1 MSAPPPPS
9 PSPEESTP
17 KDRATLIEVAGAVF
31 WSFFGVRKGRH
42 MAADMSSI
50 RPLHVILVG
59 LALGA
64 AFVVTLIVLVRFII
78 AGAA

>member
-1 MSAPPPPS
+1 MPSDPTHPSPPPP
-9 PSPEESTP
+9 PP
-17 KDRATLIEVAGAVF
+17 KAGLLQVVGAVF

-50 RPLHVILVG
+50 KPLHVILVG

-64 AFVVTLIVLVRFII
+64 AFVATLIVVVRVIV

>member
-1 MSAPPPPS
+1 MPVDPPNPS
-9 PSPEESTP
+9 PSSPPP
-17 KDRATLIEVAGAVF
+17 KAGLLQVVGAVF

-42 MAADMSSI
+42 MEADMSSI
-50 RPLHVILVG
+50 KPLHVILVG

-64 AFVVTLIVLVRFII
+64 AFVATLIVLVRLVI

>member
-1 MSAPPPPS
+1 
-9 PSPEESTP
+9 
-17 KDRATLIEVAGAVF
+17 
-31 WSFFGVRKGRH
+31 

-50 RPLHVILVG
+50 KPLHVILVG

-64 AFVVTLIVLVRFII
+64 AFVVTLIVLVRVII